1 LFSRGAAHSPTSS
14 KKDAVVT
21 QNASYPV
28 IFADGLGRISVVN
41 GVVRLDF
48 VEVEPQQN
56 GANQEK
62 VVGRVMLPL
71 PMLAGL
77 LTDLGRINAGA
88 AAPAPT
94 MAPPAA
100 PSPQA
105 QPSGKTMIPAPP
117 LPPPPR
123 WNPST

>member
-1 LFSRGAAHSPTSS
+1 M
-14 KKDAVVT
+14 T

-56 GANQEK
+56 GSNQEK
-62 VVGRVMLPL
+62 IVGRVMLPVT
-71 PMLAGL
+71 MLGGL
-77 LTDLGRINAGA
+77 LTDLGRINAPGQA
-88 AAPAPT
+88 AAPAP
-94 MAPPAA
+94 APTPQPQPAA
-100 PSPQA
+100 
-105 QPSGKTMIPAPP
+105 GKTMIPAPP

-123 WNPST
+123 WNPAG

>member
-1 LFSRGAAHSPTSS
+1 M
-14 KKDAVVT
+14 T

-56 GANQEK
+56 GSNQEK
-62 VVGRVMLPL
+62 MVGRVMLPAT
-71 PMLAGL
+71 MLAGL
-77 LTDLGRINAGA
+77 MTDLGRINMPGGA
-88 AAPAPT
+88 APQPT
-94 MAPPAA
+94 AAVPTPAA
-100 PSPQA
+100 
-105 QPSGKTMIPAPP
+105 GKTMIPAPP

-123 WNPST
+123 WNPAG